1 MKAAMTAP
9 VLEPVG
15 EGRVALQSVKVHAEL
30 ENLLCQ
36 VTILQVYRNLEAINI
51 EVVYTFPL
59 PLGATLLNLT
69 IKTGARQFKGVVIAK
84 EDAEEHYEKAIVE
97 GDTAIMLEQV
107 DPGLYTVNAG
117 NLQPDDTIEISIT
130 YAELLSWRDNSLR
143 FFLPTTI
150 APRYGD
156 PESLG
161 LQAHQTPEYDLTRE
175 NRFGITVWV
184 LGALAAA
191 ALQSPSHQIITQRQD
206 GKTVVTLQQGEAS
219 MDRDFVLNL
228 LAETGGKTAAQMEA
242 DGAGYVALASF
253 HPRFPAGSEPAPRC
267 ITIMVDCSGS
277 MGGDSI
283 AQARRACHEI
293 LQLLRPEDSFNVVCF
308 GSSYWML
315 FPGPVPAD
323 ADALN
328 WAGNYLEL
336 LEADMG
342 GTEIGQAI
350 TAVING
356 RTPRREG
363 RDEASK
369 NVLLITDGE
378 VWHWQDLPPMAARSG
393 FRFFTVG
400 VGSCVSEAFLRTLA
414 DATGGAC
421 ELVAPREPMAEKVL
435 RQFKRITF
443 PKAEKVTVLWPS
455 EPLKTFPDRF
465 STIYD
470 GDTLHVFGRFKD
482 QPAGQVELRAELEN
496 GTNFVQTLPIEFR
509 GDPQESAERSGTIAR
524 MAAAWEIGKLEDPG
538 EITALGV
545 KYQLMT
551 RFTSY
556 LTVDVKIAGEKAGDL
571 PVLRKT
577 PQMFAAGWGGFG
589 SILNE
594 RQVAHKGAIAPP
606 SKRPRFGIRLKPSAT
621 EEERNI
627 PSFIGKG
634 GGDGPKQRP
643 ETRLEVLV
651 GCLNRLQDSLLE
663 GSQITDISDLV
674 FHGVPE
680 ELVQALTELVAD
692 GFDEQTIVTVFL
704 YLLTRQ
710 QPVKREF
717 KRRTKHI
724 LTRAY
729 EKLPVAADQVMEQRI
744 KTAIESNL
752 GNPLG

>member
-1 MKAAMTAP
+1 MWP
-9 VLEPVG
+9 
-15 EGRVALQSVKVHAEL
+15 
-30 ENLLCQ
+30 Q
-36 VTILQVYRNLEAINI
+36 VR
-51 EVVYTFPL
+51 
-59 PLGATLLNLT
+59 
-69 IKTGARQFKGVVIAK
+69 
-84 EDAEEHYEKAIVE
+84 
-97 GDTAIMLEQV
+97 
-107 DPGLYTVNAG
+107 
-117 NLQPDDTIEISIT
+117 
-130 YAELLSWRDNSLR
+130 
-143 FFLPTTI
+143 
-150 APRYGD
+150 
-156 PESLG
+156 ES
-161 LQAHQTPEYDLTRE
+161 R
-175 NRFGITVWV
+175 
-184 LGALAAA
+184 
-191 ALQSPSHQIITQRQD
+191 
-206 GKTVVTLQQGEAS
+206 
-219 MDRDFVLNL
+219 
-228 LAETGGKTAAQMEA
+228 
-242 DGAGYVALASF
+242 
-253 HPRFPAGSEPAPRC
+253 
-267 ITIMVDCSGS
+267 
-277 MGGDSI
+277 
-283 AQARRACHEI
+283 
-293 LQLLRPEDSFNVVCF
+293 
-308 GSSYWML
+308 
-315 FPGPVPAD
+315 
-323 ADALN
+323 
-328 WAGNYLEL
+328 
-336 LEADMG
+336 
-342 GTEIGQAI
+342 
-350 TAVING
+350 
-356 RTPRREG
+356 
-363 RDEASK
+363 
-369 NVLLITDGE
+369 
-378 VWHWQDLPPMAARSG
+378 
-393 FRFFTVG
+393 
-400 VGSCVSEAFLRTLA
+400 
-414 DATGGAC
+414 
-421 ELVAPREPMAEKVL
+421 
-435 RQFKRITF
+435 
-443 PKAEKVTVLWPS
+443 WPS
-455 EPLKTFPDRF
+455 
-465 STIYD
+465 
-470 GDTLHVFGRFKD
+470 GHVFGRFKD

-556 LTVDVKIAGEKAGDL
+556 LTVDVKIAGEKAADL